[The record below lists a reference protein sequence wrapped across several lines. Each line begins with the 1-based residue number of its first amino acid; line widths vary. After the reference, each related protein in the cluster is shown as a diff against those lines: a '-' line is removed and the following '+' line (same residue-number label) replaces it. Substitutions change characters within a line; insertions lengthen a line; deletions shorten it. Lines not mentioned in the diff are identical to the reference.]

1 MTSDPCK
8 DSWFGVYCDEQALSV
23 KKIDLGGL
31 GFTGT
36 FDASTICNVQSIAT
50 SLTILGLSNNGL
62 GGGNLDQIAS
72 CRQLTHLNLGGN
84 SSSVIY
90 SFKFTSKCSKDNA
103 DSSPPDEHANS
114 TAK

>member
-1 MTSDPCK
+1 MKLC
-8 DSWFGVYCDEQALSV
+8 EALSV

-84 SSSVIY
+84 RFSGSLPDSLSMLNNLIGLDIWQNNFSGSIY
-90 SFKFTSKCSKDNA
+90 DNSA
-103 DSSPPDEHANS
+103 PRHTIAF
-114 TAK
+114 